1 MPQVLT
7 KTRTKMIRKKETKET
22 KWHVRRGSAKKQART
37 GKVTISSR
45 VPFLKKKNKIKKG
58 NFRLEPNDFSVLHMG
73 PSEWETSHSF
83 LFLKMNTE
91 NLNAYI
97 IYTRHA
103 CMVSLRF
110 TGPGKFVGWET
121 RKGEGNRRRYQGPET
136 GGKPSAAVTQT
147 EQTEGNAPVY
157 KHLSRYVYTEKVI
170 SIFALKASRSH

>member
-1 MPQVLT
+1 
-7 KTRTKMIRKKETKET
+7 
-22 KWHVRRGSAKKQART
+22 
-37 GKVTISSR
+37 
-45 VPFLKKKNKIKKG
+45 
-58 NFRLEPNDFSVLHMG
+58 
-73 PSEWETSHSF
+73 
-83 LFLKMNTE
+83 MNTE

-170 SIFALKASRSH
+170 SIFALKASRSHWFSSKQFLFVLKIYSRLYHLRGFSLFRNMGTHTGFARAFINE

>member
-1 MPQVLT
+1 
-7 KTRTKMIRKKETKET
+7 
-22 KWHVRRGSAKKQART
+22 
-37 GKVTISSR
+37 
-45 VPFLKKKNKIKKG
+45 
-58 NFRLEPNDFSVLHMG
+58 MG
-73 PSEWETSHSF
+73 PLERETSHSF

-147 EQTEGNAPVY
+147 EQTEGNTPVH

-170 SIFALKASRSH
+170 SIFALKASRSHRFSSIQFLFVLKIYSRLYHLPGFSLFWNVGTHIGFVRAFISE